1 MSRIP
6 IELWLVLLIAAGAV
20 WWWQAN
26 QALEQAR
33 RAGRQ
38 ACRRAGVQ
46 FLDDSVVRTR
56 VRPAWSAGG
65 LRLRRRYMFEFA
77 TRGDRRY
84 SGWICTLG
92 RRVTEVRMEPHAFPE
107 DEPLD

>member
-6 IELWLVLLIAAGAV
+6 LELWLVLLIAAGVA

-26 QALEQAR
+26 MALEQAR

-56 VRPAWSAGG
+56 TRPVWGAGG
-65 LRLRRRYMFEFA
+65 LRLRRRYAFEFA
-77 TRGDRRY
+77 TRGDHRY
-84 SGWICTLG
+84 SGWVCTLG
-92 RRVTEVRMEPHAFPE
+92 RRVIEVQMEPHALPE
-107 DEPLD
+107 NDGLT